1 MPHFNYQVP
10 VNTNNSILMTF
21 REEKARQEDG
31 DMEVMAGITT
41 TMATQM
47 ATVALVRECCP
58 RQGRFP
64 PISGKILKKSKFIQV
79 SAKVSLAFH
88 PDVPINSG
96 VVTHMVRIAS
106 HICCVAHNHQFGVM
120 MFNWRMEKFE
130 LLLHAWIIYCGISNS
145 SQL

>member
-1 MPHFNYQVP
+1 
-10 VNTNNSILMTF
+10 MTF

-41 TMATQM
+41 IMATQM

-64 PISGKILKKSKFIQV
+64 PISGKILKEKSKFIQV

-106 HICCVAHNHQFGVM
+106 HICCVAPNHQFGVVTKLE
-120 MFNWRMEKFE
+120 NGE
-130 LLLHAWIIYCGISNS
+130 I
-145 SQL
+145 

>member
-1 MPHFNYQVP
+1 
-10 VNTNNSILMTF
+10 MTF

-41 TMATQM
+41 IM
-47 ATVALVRECCP
+47 ATVALVRERCP

-106 HICCVAHNHQFGVM
+106 HTGDIS
-120 MFNWRMEKFE
+120 
-130 LLLHAWIIYCGISNS
+130 LLFFSWC
-145 SQL
+145 